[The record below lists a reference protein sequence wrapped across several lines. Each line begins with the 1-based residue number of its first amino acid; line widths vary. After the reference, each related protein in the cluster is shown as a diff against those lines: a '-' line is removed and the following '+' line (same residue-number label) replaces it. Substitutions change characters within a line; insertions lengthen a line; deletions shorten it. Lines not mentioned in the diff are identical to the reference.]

1 MRKIEH
7 LLKDGDILLT
17 LDGVELSTRAD
28 LYATLYQAQI
38 GDELIA
44 AVFRDGRK
52 FTVTLTVEE
61 IENTD

>member
-1 MRKIEH
+1 M
-7 LLKDGDILLT
+7 LT

-61 IENTD
+61 IKNTD